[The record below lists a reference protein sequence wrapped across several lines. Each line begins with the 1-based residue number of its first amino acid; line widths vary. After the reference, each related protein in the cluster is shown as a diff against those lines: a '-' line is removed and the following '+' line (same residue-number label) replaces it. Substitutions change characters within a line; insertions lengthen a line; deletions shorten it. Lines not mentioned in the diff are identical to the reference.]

1 MQPGEAIA
9 AVREAFRPVPRPC
22 EFIWG
27 TCYCEECVEHNKT
40 LAAHTP
46 DTITLAQLG
55 NAGWDPICFANH
67 QAFRYYL
74 PALIRLSFGP
84 NGYVGQLLFH
94 LSCEGRIE
102 ALEKQE
108 AQVMLEVL
116 WILADLHGE
125 EIEQYG
131 DTDSLLEAM
140 RRLEQRLV
148 E

>member
-1 MQPGEAIA
+1 MQPESAIA
-9 AVREAFRPVPRPC
+9 AVKEIFRPVPRPG

-27 TCYCEECVEHNKT
+27 TCYCEECVEHNET

-55 NAGWDPICFANH
+55 NAGWDPLCFANH

-84 NGYVGQLLFH
+84 DGYWSQLLFH
-94 LSCEGRIE
+94 LNCDGRIE

-108 AQVMLEVL
+108 AQVVL
-116 WILADLHGE
+116 DILWLLADLYGE

-131 DTDSLLEAM
+131 DADSLLDGL

-148 E
+148 D